1 MLLRKSVHFDRK
13 KGYSIMSIRKPPVV
27 PDYFNIA
34 GHILNDYYNTNGH
47 YTINTSSSSTSRRSF
62 SDGLKIDLPDWV
74 EKIEG
79 YVPTAFGFP
88 HRCYRIVVVKYMP
101 KSTLDLPFIR
111 VVFLDP
117 SGNPAKC
124 MPSVYRELVKEN
136 KSSMVEKP
144 YRITEEGNVTGVFG
158 IPDNDGIERVVYDIE
173 CYYDYFKDFPD
184 ETDIEV
190 VKKLLD
196 AKDAVRR
203 MVMETKSE
211 HIQSTIKSCRDE
223 IVERQNEIAK
233 LEKQM
238 NEIYEEAADAM
249 NLLEEHGI
257 KVDISD
263 PEKWYERKLG
273 EGIQIEYPFNT
284 DQYDPSKILTPDPG
298 AWANIPCQI
307 SFSDEEAERIV
318 RESLAHSSEGFGVSY
333 TS

>member
-1 MLLRKSVHFDRK
+1 
-13 KGYSIMSIRKPPVV
+13 MSIRKPPVV

-88 HRCYRIVVVKYMP
+88 HRRQRIVVVKYVP
-101 KSTLDLPFIR
+101 KNTLDLPFIR

-124 MPSVYRELVKEN
+124 MPSIYKELVKEN
-136 KSSMVEKP
+136 KTSMVEKP
-144 YRITEEGNVTGVFG
+144 YRITEEGNVTGLFG
-158 IPDNDGIERVVYDIE
+158 IPDNDGVERVVYDIE
-173 CYYDYFKDFPD
+173 CYYDYFKDFPN

-223 IVERQNEIAK
+223 IVERQNQIAE

-263 PEKWYERKLG
+263 PEKWDERKMG
-273 EGIQIEYPFNT
+273 EGIQIEYPFNVDDLT
-284 DQYDPSKILTPDPG
+284 VQYDPSDS
-298 AWANIPCQI
+298 AWAKIASRMCSMDGISDPCQI
-307 SFSDEEAERIV
+307 VCPDEDTERIV